1 MTTLSKIRSLA
12 LRTWRCVSCGWFNS
26 DDVYICQ
33 NPRCWG

>member
-1 MTTLSKIRSLA
+1 MATLSKIVPLA
-12 LRTWRCVSCGWFNS
+12 LRTWRCNKCGRWNN